1 MGSVGAIS
9 GPLFGA
15 IILQYT
21 TWGWGFVFLVVAL
34 AMFAA
39 AVVLGLQV
47 NKEVY
52 RVYRN
57 IA

>member
-21 TWGWGFVFLVVAL
+21 TWSWGFVFLVVAL